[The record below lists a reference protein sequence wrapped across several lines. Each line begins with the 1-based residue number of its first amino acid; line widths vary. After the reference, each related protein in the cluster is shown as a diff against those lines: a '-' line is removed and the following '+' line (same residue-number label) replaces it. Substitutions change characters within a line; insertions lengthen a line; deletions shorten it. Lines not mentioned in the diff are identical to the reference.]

1 MADDVFEETWG
12 APEPR
17 RRVADVMRCK
27 YQPTARLQV
36 AVYHLLYRVRIVPA
50 LFEKVRGQQVA
61 VGHTGVVRLSSESA
75 AWKVLC
81 RTPFRVWTRARYRIG
96 ERLE

>member
-17 RRVADVMRCK
+17 RRVADVMGCK

-36 AVYHLLYRVRIVPA
+36 TVYHLLYRVRIVPA

-61 VGHTGVVRLSSESA
+61 VGHAGVVRLSSESA
-75 AWKVLC
+75 AWKMPC
-81 RTPFRVWTRARYRIG
+81 RAPLRVWARACYRIRK
-96 ERLE
+96 RLE